1 MTQMGLE
8 YEKLLES
15 QTHNRRTEALDAE
28 KNRISKQEADTK
40 SYSASFEPR
49 RVTATESQADSAARA
64 QNLKEKYAEREM
76 KAKEKTSSASALQAA
91 VANRRFSPE
100 QLERAIAAS
109 ELQAR
114 ARMGNADAAAKS
126 AYANQLKSIMDNLDD
141 VTAAQLAA
149 IAYNQDYGGGLDPF
163 MAGINAGVGKAT
175 DALLNSVPNVMGNLT
190 KNEPPKQ
197 INKYKE
203 EHNYVERY
211 EVPGSGNGWKRIK

>member
-76 KAKEKTSSASALQAA
+76 QAKEKTSSASALQAA

-109 ELQAR
+109 ELQAK
-114 ARMGNADAAAKS
+114 ARMGSADAAAKS
-126 AYANQLKSIMDNLDD
+126 AYVNQLKTIMDNLDYA
-141 VTAAQLAA
+141 TAAQLAA

-211 EVPGSGNGWKRIK
+211 EVPNSGNGWKRIK